1 MALTQWQ
8 LKPVATDTIASGDF
22 VAFTDEGESGD
33 PINKLT
39 VDNLMETGLPLVTED
54 TIAVA
59 SDYILFLDGG
69 ATGNTNKEQFAD
81 VMTAI
86 AGTGLSASSGVINVD
101 ASQTGITSVG
111 ALDAGSIT
119 SNFGTINNGASTIT
133 TTGSLQVRTID
144 YSDGDLAITIADGGG
159 TTFAQNA
166 FWADQKKVVIGSAS
180 AATINAQSAA
190 MQLVGSSAPYVRYQ
204 VVNFSNDAEKPQL
217 QFAKSRA
224 ASLSAFNS
232 TPVILN
238 DNDKIGE
245 IAWFGDDGTDME
257 PVLAQFYVEVDDGTP
272 AANGMGTAFVWQN
285 NTVAGSLTEN
295 MRLSAA
301 GDLSIGLANKMMFD
315 IDGGGDT
322 YIYQESA
329 DDLHIVVGN
338 AIMVA
343 IDQDSTNI
351 GIGNATDVVAD
362 TMVSVNGAFSHG
374 SPGAFQV
381 EAALTTTSAGTAA
394 KHFLVG
400 GSGSSITTNFAGTAV
415 GGRISTAEFFEPNIT
430 LGTSDTLTL
439 ATTLFVNS
447 APTEG
452 VTNAAIYVAGGNVII
467 GSGSTAAA
475 NQYSKLVIAEDNY
488 SRIELINPADKVGT
502 LWFSDATEGMGRVE
516 YSHSSDSM
524 EIRTNQIIAMII
536 DSTQSVYIGVDA
548 AGHSN
553 GNMTTGLTI
562 NQAATDDQILAF
574 KSSDVAHG
582 ITGITETDTYF
593 YMQKLTGTLGGVR
606 LASLVDDGAISV
618 QFDSFAVDINTT
630 KTASGRS
637 NFEIACGVKSG
648 TGIVS
653 SGTNANLFSVHDY
666 GGYTAKFIVDQ
677 EGDFFYD
684 GSGTAYDSYD
694 DASLT
699 RAMAVATGGRDIIR
713 DEWDKYVDYNEN
725 DLVKAGVLGDT
736 VANGGLV
743 NGAAMQRLHTGA
755 IWQLNTKHMS
765 LAEKVDEL
773 EVELIE
779 AKKQLAAI
787 SA

>member
-1 MALTQWQ
+1 
-8 LKPVATDTIASGDF
+8 
-22 VAFTDEGESGD
+22 
-33 PINKLT
+33 
-39 VDNLMETGLPLVTED
+39 
-54 TIAVA
+54 
-59 SDYILFLDGG
+59 
-69 ATGNTNKEQFAD
+69 
-81 VMTAI
+81 
-86 AGTGLSASSGVINVD
+86 
-101 ASQTGITSVG
+101 
-111 ALDAGSIT
+111 
-119 SNFGTINNGASTIT
+119 
-133 TTGSLQVRTID
+133 
-144 YSDGDLAITIADGGG
+144 
-159 TTFAQNA
+159 
-166 FWADQKKVVIGSAS
+166 
-180 AATINAQSAA
+180 
-190 MQLVGSSAPYVRYQ
+190 
-204 VVNFSNDAEKPQL
+204 
-217 QFAKSRA
+217 
-224 ASLSAFNS
+224 
-232 TPVILN
+232 
-238 DNDKIGE
+238 
-245 IAWFGDDGTDME
+245 
-257 PVLAQFYVEVDDGTP
+257 
-272 AANGMGTAFVWQN
+272 
-285 NTVAGSLTEN
+285 